1 MPRRAPYART
11 EPAHSFFYAPA
22 QLHVATPAP
31 DTAALLTRVSRAFTH
46 PFNTRQT
53 EAFARSFTERL
64 VLLWGPPGTGKT
76 TVLAG
81 IILGWLERAWQHGEP
96 VCMGIG
102 ASNYNA
108 IDNVL
113 TEVAEVLEHRYQRVG
128 GPPLATH
135 LLRVRNASASPP
147 LDTRITDIV
156 QPSDD
161 ARALAGAC
169 AAPQACL
176 LIGGTWMQLGRL
188 AGAMSQTRE
197 PAAPWFDL
205 LLLDE
210 ASQVPVAAAA
220 AYFLLLKPEAHVV
233 LAGDHKQLG
242 PIYGFAVRDSG
253 HGLFDCIFT
262 YMRET
267 HGQQP
272 VALERNYRTNLE
284 IAAWP
289 KARFYSEGY
298 EAFFPQRRL
307 QLSLPTPCGH
317 PPVPWPASLPW
328 SDLFL
333 TLLDPAMPV
342 TVVSYA
348 TQTFT
353 LSNPFEAQLVAS
365 LAYLYRCLL
374 HREGQG
380 SDDRAFWANALGI
393 VTPHRAQMATIR
405 NLLVEAAGMPMDP
418 PPFVDTVDRFQ
429 GQERDL
435 MIASYVVADRDFV
448 ASEEAFILNPRRF
461 NVTLTRARSKFVML
475 ASEALL
481 QHLPSDADVAR
492 DAAHLQLF
500 VEEYCGLIREE
511 IVLPYVDG
519 TTLVSMPCTLRGRV
533 QVP

>member
-1 MPRRAPYART
+1 MPRRAPYTRT

-31 DTAALLTRVSRAFTH
+31 DTAALLTQVSHAFSY
-46 PFNTRQT
+46 PFNARQAG
-53 EAFARSFTERL
+53 AFARSFTERL

-96 VCMGIG
+96 VCVGVG
-102 ASNYNA
+102 ASNYTA
-108 IDNVL
+108 IDNEL
-113 TEVAEVLEHRYQRVG
+113 TEVAEALEHRYQRVG
-128 GPPLATH
+128 VPPLTTR
-135 LLRVRNASASPP
+135 LLRVRSASAAPP
-147 LDTRITDIV
+147 LDARITNIARN
-156 QPSDD
+156 SDD
-161 ARALAGAC
+161 AMALAGAC
-169 AAPQACL
+169 ASPQECL
-176 LIGGTWMQLGRL
+176 LVGGTWMQLGRL
-188 AGAMSQTRE
+188 AAAMSQTRE

-220 AYFLLLKPEAHVV
+220 AYFLLLKPEGHVV

-242 PIYGFAVRDSG
+242 PIYGFAVHDSG

-272 VALERNYRTNLE
+272 VALEQNYRTNLE

-307 QLSLPTPCGH
+307 HLSLPPPCGH
-317 PPVPWPASLPW
+317 PPVPWPSSLPW

-342 TVVSYA
+342 TVISYA
-348 TQTFT
+348 AQTFT

-380 SDDRAFWANALGI
+380 ANDRAFWANALGI
-393 VTPHRAQMATIR
+393 VTPYRAQMATIR

-461 NVTLTRARSKFVML
+461 NVTLTRARSKFIMFV
-475 ASEALL
+475 SEAILH
-481 QHLPSDADVAR
+481 HLPSDADVAR

-500 VEEYCGLIREE
+500 VEEYCTSIREA

-519 TTLVSMPCTLRGRV
+519 TTLMPMACILRGRT
-533 QVP
+533 QAL

>member
-1 MPRRAPYART
+1 
-11 EPAHSFFYAPA
+11 
-22 QLHVATPAP
+22 
-31 DTAALLTRVSRAFTH
+31 
-46 PFNTRQT
+46 
-53 EAFARSFTERL
+53 
-64 VLLWGPPGTGKT
+64 
-76 TVLAG
+76 
-81 IILGWLERAWQHGEP
+81 
-96 VCMGIG
+96 
-102 ASNYNA
+102 
-108 IDNVL
+108 
-113 TEVAEVLEHRYQRVG
+113 
-128 GPPLATH
+128 
-135 LLRVRNASASPP
+135 
-147 LDTRITDIV
+147 
-156 QPSDD
+156 
-161 ARALAGAC
+161 
-169 AAPQACL
+169 
-176 LIGGTWMQLGRL
+176 MQLGRL
-188 AGAMSQTRE
+188 AERMSTHGE

-242 PIYGFAVRDSG
+242 PIYGFAVRDSA
-253 HGLFDCIFT
+253 HGLFDCIFA

-272 VALERNYRTNLE
+272 IALEQNYRTNRE

-307 QLSLPTPCGH
+307 QLSLPPPCGH
-317 PPVPWPASLPW
+317 PPVAWPASLPW

-333 TLLDPAMPV
+333 TLLDPAMPI
-342 TVVSYA
+342 TVVTYA
-348 TQTFT
+348 AQPFT

-374 HREGQG
+374 HREGHG
-380 SDDRAFWANALGI
+380 PDDPAFWADALGI

-405 NLLVEAAGMPMDP
+405 NLLVEAAGMAMDP

-461 NVTLTRARSKFVML
+461 NVTLTRARSKFIMFV
-475 ASEALL
+475 SEAIL

-500 VEEYCGLIREE
+500 VEEYCASIRAE

-519 TTLVSMPCTLRGRV
+519 TTLVHMACTLRGRT
-533 QVP
+533 QAS

>member
-22 QLHVATPAP
+22 QLHVATQAP
-31 DTAALLTRVSRAFTH
+31 DTAELLSRVSRAFTH
-46 PFNTRQT
+46 PFNTRQAD
-53 EAFARSFTERL
+53 AFARSFTERL

-81 IILGWLERAWQHGEP
+81 IVLGWLERAWQHGEP
-96 VCMGIG
+96 VCIGIG

-113 TEVAEVLEHRYQRVG
+113 TEVAEVLEHRDQRVG
-128 GPPLATH
+128 VPPLATR
-135 LLRVRNASASPP
+135 LLRVRSASAHPP
-147 LDTRITDIV
+147 LDTRIQDIP
-156 QPSDD
+156 QGSDD
-161 ARALAGAC
+161 AMTLAGSC
-169 AAPQACL
+169 AAPRGCL
-176 LIGGTWMQLGRL
+176 LVGGTWMQLGRL
-188 AGAMSQTRE
+188 AETISSTSE

-253 HGLFDCIFT
+253 HGLFDCIFA

-284 IAAWP
+284 IASWP
-289 KARFYSEGY
+289 KERFYSEGY

-307 QLSLPTPCGH
+307 QLSIPTPCGH
-317 PPVPWPASLPW
+317 PPVAWPPSLPW

-348 TQTFT
+348 AQTFT

-374 HREGQG
+374 HRDGHG
-380 SDDRAFWANALGI
+380 PDDRVFWADALGI

-405 NLLVEAAGMPMDP
+405 NLLVEVAGMPMDP

-461 NVTLTRARSKFVML
+461 NVTLTRARSKFVMFV
-475 ASEALL
+475 SEAIL

-500 VEEYCGLIREE
+500 VEEYCSSIREE

-519 TTLVSMPCTLRGRV
+519 TTLVHMACTLRGRT
-533 QVP
+533 QAP